1 MIVAATEWVG
11 FLSGAIALGS
21 AAIALFFLRFWRQTA
36 DRFFLLFAAAFAV
49 FAGNRVVLLV
59 QRGHGDEGTWAYL
72 IRLVAFLLIL
82 AAIVDKNRE
91 SR

>member
-1 MIVAATEWVG
+1 MSNAVVFVA
-11 FLSGAIALGS
+11 GAS
-21 AAIALFFLRFWRQTA
+21 AALAGAASVFFLRFWRGTG